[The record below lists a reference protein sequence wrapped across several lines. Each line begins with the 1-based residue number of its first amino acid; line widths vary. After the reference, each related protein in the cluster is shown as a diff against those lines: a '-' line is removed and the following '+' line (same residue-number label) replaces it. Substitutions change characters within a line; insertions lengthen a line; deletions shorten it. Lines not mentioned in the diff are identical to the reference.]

1 MRRKIFSFI
10 VVSALAVMAGCTNR
24 SQTAGGADSDSLA
37 VDSLDGPVAEVRDTT
52 PQPVFLYY
60 FDPDHMQVVYWTDA
74 KEPDRAW
81 YVKNDMSEYY
91 ADAHRTWEQFDA
103 YRRNAAGYT
112 QMLLDGMKSVPIRCI
127 GEQLKNPDGEDLFPG
142 ELHSRATIPA
152 PGMKYAL
159 VNPKDALRGDHFA
172 ALYVI
177 VHDDYMKTHKRLAT
191 KLESPFDADKPLP
204 AAVIRQLEQQYDMK
218 TQRSEL
224 TYTIDG
230 RYQYGILQFKP
241 KGKKVYALE
250 VVTDGDKVY
259 SIPVE
264 GQYDGE
270 DMNSTW
276 NVDDG
281 GEYASSG
288 IGAAF
293 EGPDG
298 LEFTFEHRAPESA
311 TVGMFRLHDG
321 KLERETLEVY
331 HQLVDESRPLWKKD
345 IATLRKLYL
354 DNDPH
359 ANKSYQL
366 TKYRWIDIDDD
377 FNEELW
383 MRDKDDLHGALF
395 TVKGDDIR
403 LIGVETE
410 KLRPSFTQVSG
421 GKGWLRIAGSAGG
434 PAVFTQLYELK
445 NSQVV
450 HRVTALEVY
459 GELDECTFDG
469 KPFAKD
475 KAADY
480 IKSLPV
486 PRDPYLYWAEI
497 QE

>member
-1 MRRKIFSFI
+1 
-10 VVSALAVMAGCTNR
+10 MAGCTNKG
-24 SQTAGGADSDSLA
+24 QTAGGADNDSLA
-37 VDSLDGPVAEVRDTT
+37 VDSLDGAVAEVCDTT

-74 KEPDRAW
+74 KEPDRA
-81 YVKNDMSEYY
+81 YYEKHDMSEYF
-91 ADAHRTWEQFDA
+91 ADAHKAWEQFDA

-112 QMLLDGMKSVPIRCI
+112 QMLVGDMKSVPIRCI

-142 ELHSRATIPA
+142 ELHSRKTIPS

-159 VNPKDALRGDHFA
+159 VNLKDSLRGEHFA
-172 ALYVI
+172 ELYVI
-177 VHDDYMKTHKRLAT
+177 VHDDYMKT
-191 KLESPFDADKPLP
+191 
-204 AAVIRQLEQQYDMK
+204 
-218 TQRSEL
+218 QRSEL
-224 TYTIDG
+224 TYTIGD
-230 RYQYGILQFKP
+230 RYKYGILQFKP
-241 KGKKVYALE
+241 KGKKVFALE

-264 GQYDGE
+264 GQYDE
-270 DMNSTW
+270 QDMNSTW

-311 TVGMFRLHDG
+311 TVGMFFLRNG
-321 KLERETLEVY
+321 KLERQTLEVY
-331 HQLVDESRPLWKKD
+331 HQLIDESRPLWKKD

-359 ANKSYQL
+359 ENKYYKL

-383 MRDKDDLHGALF
+383 MRDKDDKHGAFF
-395 TVKGDDIR
+395 TVKDDHIQ
-403 LIGVETE
+403 LIGVETD
-410 KLRPSFTQVSG
+410 KLHPSFTQVRA

-434 PAVFTQLYELK
+434 PAVFSQIYELK
-445 NSQVV
+445 KSEVI
-450 HRVTALEVY
+450 HRMTALEVY
-459 GELDECTFDG
+459 GEFDECTFDG

>member
-1 MRRKIFSFI
+1 M
-10 VVSALAVMAGCTNR
+10 VSCTSK

-37 VDSLDGPVAEVRDTT
+37 VDSIDSVVAEVRDTT

-60 FDPDHMQVVYWTDA
+60 FDPSHMRVVYWTDA
-74 KEPDRAW
+74 KEPDRA
-81 YVKNDMSEYY
+81 YYEKHDMMEYFT
-91 ADAHRTWEQFDA
+91 DAHRAWEQFDA

-112 QMLLDGMKSVPIRCI
+112 QMLLDDMKSVPIRCI

-142 ELHSRATIPA
+142 ELHSRKTIPS

-159 VNPKDALRGDHFA
+159 VNQKDSLRGEHFA
-172 ALYVI
+172 DLYVI
-177 VHDDYMKTHKRLAT
+177 VHNDYMKTHKRLAT
-191 KLESPFDADKPLP
+191 KLESPFDAGKPLP
-204 AAVIRQLEQQYDMK
+204 ATVIKQLEEQYDMK

-224 TYTIDG
+224 TYTIG
-230 RYQYGILQFKP
+230 NRYQYGILQFKP
-241 KGKKVYALE
+241 KGKKVFALE

-264 GQYDGE
+264 GQYDE
-270 DMNSTW
+270 QDTNSTW

-311 TVGMFRLHDG
+311 TVGMFRLRND
-321 KLERETLEVY
+321 KLDREILEVY

-345 IATLRKLYL
+345 ITTLRKLYL

-359 ANKSYQL
+359 ENKNYKL

-383 MRDKDDLHGALF
+383 MRDKDDKHGAFF
-395 TVKGDDIR
+395 TVKDDHIQ
-403 LIGVETE
+403 LIGVETD
-410 KLRPSFTQVSG
+410 KLHPSFTQVRD

-434 PAVFTQLYELK
+434 PAVFSQIYELQK
-445 NSQVV
+445 SQVV
-450 HRVTALEVY
+450 HRMTALEVY

>member
-1 MRRKIFSFI
+1 
-10 VVSALAVMAGCTNR
+10 LAVVAGCTNKG
-24 SQTAGGADSDSLA
+24 QTAGGADNDSLA
-37 VDSLDGPVAEVRDTT
+37 VDSLDGAVAEVRDTT

-74 KEPDRAW
+74 KEPDRA
-81 YVKNDMSEYY
+81 YYEKHDMSEYF
-91 ADAHRTWEQFDA
+91 ADAHKAWEQFDA

-112 QMLLDGMKSVPIRCI
+112 QMLVDDMKSVPIRCI

-142 ELHSRATIPA
+142 ELHSRKTIPS

-159 VNPKDALRGDHFA
+159 VDLNDSLRGDHFA
-172 ALYVI
+172 DLYVI
-177 VHDDYMKTHKRLAT
+177 VHNDYMKTHKRLST
-191 KLESPFDADKPLP
+191 KLESPFDVGKPLP
-204 AAVIRQLEQQYDMK
+204 AAVIKELEEQYGMK

-224 TYTIDG
+224 TYTIGD
-230 RYQYGILQFKP
+230 RYKYGILQFKP
-241 KGKKVYALE
+241 KGKKVFALE

-264 GQYDGE
+264 GQYDE
-270 DMNSTW
+270 HDMNSTW

-311 TVGMFRLHDG
+311 TVGMFFLRNG
-321 KLERETLEVY
+321 KLERQTLEVY
-331 HQLVDESRPLWKKD
+331 HQMVDESRPLWKKD

-354 DNDPH
+354 DDDPH
-359 ANKSYQL
+359 ENKNYKL

-383 MRDKDDLHGALF
+383 MRDKDDKHGAFF
-395 TVKGDDIR
+395 TVKDDRIQ
-403 LIGVETE
+403 LIGVETD
-410 KLRPSFTQVSG
+410 KLHPSFTQVRG

-434 PAVFTQLYELK
+434 PAVFSQIYELEK
-445 NSQVV
+445 SQVV
-450 HRVTALEVY
+450 HRMTALEVY

-475 KAADY
+475 KALDY
-480 IKSLPV
+480 IQSLPV
-486 PRDPYLYWAEI
+486 PRSPYLYWAEI

>member
-1 MRRKIFSFI
+1 MRRNLSFI
-10 VVSALAVMAGCTNR
+10 VVSVLAVMAGCTNKG
-24 SQTAGGADSDSLA
+24 QTASGADNDSLA
-37 VDSLDGPVAEVRDTT
+37 VDSLNGAVAEMRDIT

-60 FDPDHMQVVYWTDA
+60 FDPEHMQVVYWTDA
-74 KEPDRAW
+74 KEPDRDW
-81 YVKNDMSEYY
+81 YDKNGMSEYF
-91 ADAHRTWEQFDA
+91 ADAHKTWEQFDA

-112 QMLLDGMKSVPIRCI
+112 LMLVNDMKSVPIRCI

-142 ELHSRATIPA
+142 ELHSRKTIPS

-159 VNPKDALRGDHFA
+159 VNLKDSLRGEYFA
-172 ALYVI
+172 DLYVI

-191 KLESPFDADKPLP
+191 KLESPFDAGKPLP
-204 AAVIRQLEQQYDMK
+204 AAVIKELEEQYDMK
-218 TQRSEL
+218 TQRSEF
-224 TYTIDG
+224 TYTIGD
-230 RYQYGILQFKP
+230 RYKYGILQFKP
-241 KGKKVYALE
+241 KGKNVFALE

-264 GQYDGE
+264 GQYDE
-270 DMNSTW
+270 QDMNSTW

-311 TVGMFRLHDG
+311 IVGMFRLCDG

-345 IATLRKLYL
+345 IAILRKLYL
-354 DNDPH
+354 DKDPH
-359 ANKSYQL
+359 ENKNYQL

-383 MRDKDDLHGALF
+383 MRDKDDKHGAFF
-395 TVKGDDIR
+395 TVKDDHIQ
-403 LIGVETE
+403 LIGVETD
-410 KLRPSFTQVSG
+410 KLHPSFTQVRD
-421 GKGWLRIAGSAGG
+421 GKGWLRISGSAGG
-434 PAVFTQLYELK
+434 PAVFSQIFELK
-445 NSQVV
+445 QSQVI
-450 HRVTALEVY
+450 HRMTALEVY

-480 IKSLPV
+480 IQSLPV

>member
-1 MRRKIFSFI
+1 MRRNLSFI
-10 VVSALAVMAGCTNR
+10 VVSVLAVMAGCTNKG
-24 SQTAGGADSDSLA
+24 QTASGADNDSLA
-37 VDSLDGPVAEVRDTT
+37 VDSLNGAVAEMRDTT

-60 FDPDHMQVVYWTDA
+60 FDPEHMQVVYWTDA
-74 KEPDRAW
+74 KEPDRDW
-81 YVKNDMSEYY
+81 YDKNGMSEYF
-91 ADAHRTWEQFDA
+91 ADAHKTWEQFDA

-112 QMLLDGMKSVPIRCI
+112 QMLVNDMKSVPIRCI

-142 ELHSRATIPA
+142 ELHSRKTIPS

-159 VNPKDALRGDHFA
+159 VNLKDSLRGEYFA
-172 ALYVI
+172 DLYVI

-191 KLESPFDADKPLP
+191 KLESPFDAGKPLP
-204 AAVIRQLEQQYDMK
+204 AAVIKELEEQYDMK
-218 TQRSEL
+218 TQRSEF
-224 TYTIDG
+224 TYTIGD
-230 RYQYGILQFKP
+230 RYKYGILQFKP
-241 KGKKVYALE
+241 KGKKVFALE

-264 GQYDGE
+264 GQYDE
-270 DMNSTW
+270 QDMNSTW

-311 TVGMFRLHDG
+311 IVGMFRLCDG

-345 IATLRKLYL
+345 IAILRKLYL
-354 DNDPH
+354 DKDPH
-359 ANKSYQL
+359 ENKNYQL

-383 MRDKDDLHGALF
+383 MRDKDDKHGAFF
-395 TVKGDDIR
+395 TVKDDHIQ
-403 LIGVETE
+403 LIGVETD
-410 KLRPSFTQVSG
+410 KLHPSFTQVRD
-421 GKGWLRIAGSAGG
+421 GKGWLRISGSAGG
-434 PAVFTQLYELK
+434 PAVFSQIFELK
-445 NSQVV
+445 QSQVI
-450 HRVTALEVY
+450 HRMTALEVY

-475 KAADY
+475 KATAY
-480 IKSLPV
+480 IQSLPV

>member
-1 MRRKIFSFI
+1 MRRNLSFI
-10 VVSALAVMAGCTNR
+10 VVSVLAVMAGCTNKG
-24 SQTAGGADSDSLA
+24 QTASGADNDSLA
-37 VDSLDGPVAEVRDTT
+37 VDSLNGAVAEMRDTT

-60 FDPDHMQVVYWTDA
+60 FDPEHMQVVYWTDA
-74 KEPDRAW
+74 KEPDRDW
-81 YVKNDMSEYY
+81 YDKNGMSEYF
-91 ADAHRTWEQFDA
+91 ADAHKTWEQFDA

-112 QMLLDGMKSVPIRCI
+112 LMLVNDMKSVPIRCI

-142 ELHSRATIPA
+142 ELHSRKTIPS

-159 VNPKDALRGDHFA
+159 VNLKDSLRGEYFA
-172 ALYVI
+172 DLYVI

-191 KLESPFDADKPLP
+191 KLESPFDAGKPLP
-204 AAVIRQLEQQYDMK
+204 AAVIKELEEQYDMK

-224 TYTIDG
+224 TYTIGD
-230 RYQYGILQFKP
+230 RYKYGILQFKP
-241 KGKKVYALE
+241 KGKKVFALE

-264 GQYDGE
+264 GQYDE
-270 DMNSTW
+270 QDMNSTW

-311 TVGMFRLHDG
+311 TVGMFRLRDG
-321 KLERETLEVY
+321 KFERETLEVY

-359 ANKSYQL
+359 ENKNYQL

-383 MRDKDDLHGALF
+383 MRDKDDKHGAFF
-395 TVKGDDIR
+395 TVKDDHIQ
-403 LIGVETE
+403 LIGVETD
-410 KLRPSFTQVSG
+410 KLHPSFTQVRD
-421 GKGWLRIAGSAGG
+421 GKGWLCISGSAGG
-434 PAVFTQLYELK
+434 PAVFSQIFELK
-445 NSQVV
+445 QSQVI
-450 HRVTALEVY
+450 HRMTALEVY

-480 IKSLPV
+480 IQSLPV